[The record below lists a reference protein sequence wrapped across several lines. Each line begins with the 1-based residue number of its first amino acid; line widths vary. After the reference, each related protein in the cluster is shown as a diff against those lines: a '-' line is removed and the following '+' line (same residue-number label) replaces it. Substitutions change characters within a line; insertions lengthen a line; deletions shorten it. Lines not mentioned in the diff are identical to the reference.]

1 MTDGYASDAFV
12 YMRERRLPY
21 PVFDADNHLYESRD
35 ALTKFI
41 PAEYDGIVRYIDVG
55 NRTKVAFK
63 DVISDFIPN
72 PTFERVAP
80 PGGAETDPQ
89 HRRSIPAIEAFF
101 DPEPRLA
108 LMKDMGIDKSIIW
121 PTLATGVEERLA
133 DDPDAIQVVLRA
145 FNRWM
150 LEHWTYNYADAMYPT
165 PMISL
170 SVMDQAIEE
179 LQFVVEHGAKA
190 FLLHTAPVP
199 TWRGR
204 RSFAL
209 PEFDPFWEA
218 VQEADILVGMHQ
230 TDSGY
235 QRYTNE
241 WEGRS
246 GEFRPFA
253 AGIAGM
259 NGSPGFLALS
269 SEKSAIIDGVAS
281 IVGHGLAT
289 RFPRLRFAPVEWG
302 TEWVRPVIERMARV
316 AEKSPE
322 YFDEDPI
329 AVFRRNIFVHAF
341 HEPDPAGL
349 VELVGIDNVMFGSDF
364 PHRECLADPLS
375 YSEVLEA
382 QMSPEDTAK
391 VMGGNLARIMKL
403 DA

>member
-12 YMRERRLPY
+12 DMRERRLPY
-21 PVFDADNHLYESRD
+21 PVFDADNHLYETRD

-41 PAEYDGIVRYIDVG
+41 PPGFEGIVRYIDVG

-63 DVISDFIPN
+63 DTISDFIPN

-80 PGGAETDPQ
+80 PGRAETAPH
-89 HRRSIPAIEAFF
+89 HRRSTPPTEAFF
-101 DPEPRLA
+101 DPEPRFA

-133 DDPDAIQVVLRA
+133 SDPDAIQVVLRA

-150 LEHWTYNYADAMYPT
+150 LEHWSYNYADAMYPT

-170 SVMDQAIEE
+170 SVLDQAIAE
-179 LQFVVEHGAKA
+179 LEFVVEHGAKA

-302 TEWVRPVIERMARV
+302 TEWVRPTIERMARV

-322 YFDEDPI
+322 YFDQDPI
-329 AVFRRNIFVHAF
+329 AAFRRNIFV
-341 HEPDPAGL
+341 
-349 VELVGIDNVMFGSDF
+349 
-364 PHRECLADPLS
+364 
-375 YSEVLEA
+375 
-382 QMSPEDTAK
+382 
-391 VMGGNLARIMKL
+391 
-403 DA
+403 